1 LSKEKK
7 MKRHETLIP
16 LTHDHHHALA
26 AIRRLAVAANGTD
39 EERDRASRQFLW
51 FFSSHTIMHF
61 RDEEEIFFPLVGD
74 APKAR
79 GTMERAMLEHAEIQA
94 AVHCLACELED
105 GVPGAASIPR
115 IVDLFRSHIRFEE
128 KVVFPMIES
137 LSSVKLDSVK
147 LRQRTRATV
156 TP

>member
-1 LSKEKK
+1 

-26 AIRRLAVAANGTD
+26 AIRRLAVASNGTD
-39 EERDRASRQFLW
+39 EERDHASRQFLW
-51 FFSSHTIMHF
+51 FFRKDTLVHF
-61 RDEEEIFFPLVGD
+61 RDEEEIIFPLVAD
-74 APKAR
+74 APQAR
-79 GTMERAMLEHAEIQA
+79 GTMERAMSQHAEIQA

-115 IVDLFRSHIRFEE
+115 IVDLLRSHIRFEE
-128 KVVFPMIES
+128 TVVFPMIES
-137 LSSVKLDSVK
+137 LSSVELDSVK